1 MNPRFGPRESKIEKQ
16 AQLIASAIEISQA
29 GLVSDAKHD
38 TVLSTA
44 KAQNAVNAFIKF
56 NTGASKSDPIKY
68 VSDTELARLWT
79 VGHTTDS
86 KLYQSQSP
94 PWSTVRTGGRAAK
107 LKKLFEDPKVPA
119 EFKLT
124 LVQKSGFLVS

>member
-1 MNPRFGPRESKIEKQ
+1 M
-16 AQLIASAIEISQA
+16 
-29 GLVSDAKHD
+29 SDAKHN
-38 TVLSTA
+38 TVLWTA

-79 VGHTTDS
+79 VEHTKDP

-94 PWSTVRTGGRAAK
+94 PWSTVRTGGRPAK
-107 LKKLFEDPKVPA
+107 LKKLFEDPKVPS
-119 EFKLT
+119 EFKLH
-124 LVQKSGFLVS
+124 LMQKSGFLV